1 MKPRIVVL
9 HGHHINENGWKVW
22 DYLKDDFDFVFGVT
36 EHGARPETASP
47 QPTQRAKS
55 RRDLLPKGRLFDMAV
70 LGPGDSYRD
79 LESTIA
85 GADIV
90 HSVEIGPWYSGQAA
104 QLRRKSDAFKLVV
117 TIWETI
123 PLLDAYRRK
132 RAHEYRKATI
142 AATDLFL
149 PTSERSRLALRLE
162 GVDEERIQ
170 VCLPQVD
177 TSAFAKFPRQPVDT
191 DAPLI
196 VSPARLVWEKGH
208 QDVLRAVALLHRGL
222 QTRPDGSVVK
232 PRLLII
238 STGPDEKRLRQ
249 HADELGIGGFVEFR
263 PHVPNDQM
271 GAVFASA
278 ACVVLA
284 SLPVWHWEE
293 QFGMVLAEALVS
305 GTPVITTRSG
315 VIPDVVGS
323 SATLVDPGDWVS
335 MARELAEGPLNTP
348 PVVPTIDPHFADVYS
363 IESYANRLR
372 SAYRRVLGA
381 TT

>member
-9 HGHHINENGWKVW
+9 HGHHLSKTGWKVW
-22 DYLKDDFDFVFGVT
+22 DHLKDDFDFSFAVT
-36 EHGARPETASP
+36 DHRSNRDDGGN
-47 QPTQRAKS
+47 QPHRIAKS
-55 RRDLLPKGRLFDMAV
+55 RRGFLPRGKLFDLAV
-70 LGPGDSYRD
+70 LGPGDKYRD
-79 LESTIA
+79 LKSTVE

-104 QLRRKSDAFKLVV
+104 QLRQQTDDFKLVI

-123 PLLDAYRRK
+123 PLLNAYRRK
-132 RAHEYRKATI
+132 RAHEYRQATI
-142 AATDLFL
+142 TATDLFL
-149 PTSERSRLALRLE
+149 PTSERSRLALLLE
-162 GVDEERIQ
+162 GVDDDRIQ

-177 TSAFAKFPRQPVDT
+177 TAAFSQHPRKPVDA
-191 DAPLI
+191 DSPLI

-222 QTRPDGSVVK
+222 QRRPDGSIVR

-238 STGPDEKRLRQ
+238 STGPDEQRLRQ
-249 HADELGIGGFVEFR
+249 HAEELGIGAFVEFR
-263 PHVPNDQM
+263 LHVPNDQM

-323 SATLVDPGDWVS
+323 SATLIDPGDWVAL
-335 MARELAEGPLNTP
+335 ARELAEGPLNAP
-348 PVVPTIDPHFADVYS
+348 PVAPAIDPHFADVYS
-363 IESYANRLR
+363 IEAYANRLR
-372 SAYRRVLGA
+372 AAYTRVLNA
-381 TT
+381 TE

>member
-9 HGHHINENGWKVW
+9 HGHHLGKTGWKVW
-22 DYLKDDFDFVFGVT
+22 DHLNNDFDFSFAVT
-36 EHGARPETASP
+36 DHRSSSADAGT
-47 QPTQRAKS
+47 QPHRIAKS
-55 RRDLLPKGRLFDMAV
+55 RRGFLPRGKVFDLAV
-70 LGPGDSYRD
+70 LGPGDKYRD
-79 LESTIA
+79 LESTVA

-104 QLRRKSDAFKLVV
+104 QLRQQTDDFKLVI

-123 PLLDAYRRK
+123 PLLNAYRRK
-132 RAHEYRKATI
+132 RAHEYRQVTI
-142 AATDLFL
+142 TATDLFL
-149 PTSERSRLALRLE
+149 PTSERSRQALLLE
-162 GVDEERIQ
+162 GVDDDRIQ

-177 TSAFAKFPRQPVDT
+177 TAAFSRHPRKPVDT
-191 DAPLI
+191 DSPLI

-222 QTRPDGSVVK
+222 QRRPDGSTVR

-249 HADELGIGGFVEFR
+249 HADELGIGAFVEFR
-263 PHVPNDQM
+263 SHVPNDQM

-293 QFGMVLAEALVS
+293 QFGMVLAEARVS

-315 VIPDVVGS
+315 VIPEVVGS
-323 SATLVDPGDWVS
+323 SATLIDPGDWVAL
-335 MARELAEGPLNTP
+335 ARELAEGPLNTP
-348 PVVPTIDPHFADVYS
+348 PVVHAIDPHFADVYS
-363 IESYANRLR
+363 IEAYADRLR
-372 SAYRRVLGA
+372 AAYTRVLNA
-381 TT
+381 KE

>member
-22 DYLKDDFDFVFGVT
+22 DRLKDDFDIVFGVT
-36 EHGARPETASP
+36 EHGARPDAAAP
-47 QPTQRAKS
+47 QPTRRAKS
-55 RRDLLPKGRLFDMAV
+55 RRDLLPKGRVFDLAV
-70 LGPGDSYRD
+70 LGPGDRYRD
-79 LESTIA
+79 LEATIA

-104 QLRRKSDAFKLVV
+104 QLRQQSDDFKLVV

-123 PLLDAYRRK
+123 PLLEAYRRK
-132 RAHEYRKATI
+132 RSLAYRRATL

-149 PTSERSRLALRLE
+149 PTSDRSRLALLLE
-162 GVDEERIQ
+162 GVDEDRIQ
-170 VCLPQVD
+170 VCPPQVD
-177 TSAFAKFPRQPVDT
+177 TDAFAKHPRQPVDP
-191 DAPLI
+191 ASPLI

-222 QTRPDGSVVK
+222 QTRSDGSIVK

-238 STGPDEKRLRQ
+238 STGPDEQRLRQ
-249 HADELGIGGFVEFR
+249 HADELGIGAFVEFR

-271 GAVFASA
+271 GEIFASA

-284 SLPVWHWEE
+284 SLPIWHWEE
-293 QFGMVLAEALVS
+293 QFGMVLAEALVA

-315 VIPDVVGS
+315 VIPDVVGT
-323 SATLVDPGDWVS
+323 SAALIDPGDWVGL
-335 MARELAEGPLNTP
+335 ARELAEGPLANP
-348 PVVPTIDPHFADVYS
+348 PAVPTIDPHFAEVYS

-372 SAYRRVLGA
+372 SAYARVLG
-381 TT
+381 TTT

>member
-9 HGHHINENGWKVW
+9 HGHHLSKTGWKVW
-22 DYLKDDFDFVFGVT
+22 DLLKDDFDFSFAVT
-36 EHGARPETASP
+36 DHRAGSGDTGN
-47 QPTQRAKS
+47 QPHRIAKS
-55 RRDLLPKGRLFDMAV
+55 RRGFLPRGKLFDLAV
-70 LGPGDSYRD
+70 LGPGDKYRD
-79 LESTIA
+79 LKSTVE

-104 QLRRKSDAFKLVV
+104 QLRQQTDDFKLVI

-123 PLLDAYRRK
+123 PLLNAYRRK
-132 RAHEYRKATI
+132 RAHEYRQATI
-142 AATDLFL
+142 TATDLFL
-149 PTSERSRLALRLE
+149 PTSERSRLALLLE
-162 GVDEERIQ
+162 GVDDDRIQ

-177 TSAFAKFPRQPVDT
+177 TAAFSQHPRKPVDA
-191 DAPLI
+191 DSPLI

-222 QTRPDGSVVK
+222 QRRPDGSIVR

-238 STGPDEKRLRQ
+238 STGPDEQRLRQ
-249 HADELGIGGFVEFR
+249 HAEELGIGAFVEFR
-263 PHVPNDQM
+263 SHVPNDQM

-315 VIPDVVGS
+315 VIPEVVGS
-323 SATLVDPGDWVS
+323 SATLIDPGDWVAL
-335 MARELAEGPLNTP
+335 ARELAEGPLNTP
-348 PVVPTIDPHFADVYS
+348 PVVPAIDPHFADVYS

-372 SAYRRVLGA
+372 AAYTRVLN
-381 TT
+381 TTE

>member
-9 HGHHINENGWKVW
+9 HGHHLTDNGWKVW
-22 DYLKDDFDFVFGVT
+22 DYLRDDFDFTFAITDHRGAGTSPATQPHVT
-36 EHGARPETASP
+36 V
-47 QPTQRAKS
+47 KS
-55 RRDLLPKGRLFDMAV
+55 RRGLLPKGRLFDMAT
-70 LGPGDSYRD
+70 LLPGDEYRN
-79 LESTIA
+79 LEPIVEGT
-85 GADIV
+85 DIV
-90 HSVEIGPWYSGQAA
+90 HTVEIGPWYSGQAA
-104 QLRRKSDAFKLVV
+104 QLRQQTDAFKLVV

-123 PLLDAYRRK
+123 PLLNAYRSK
-132 RAHEYRKATI
+132 RARSYRDATI

-149 PTSERSRLALRLE
+149 PTSERSRLALLLE
-162 GVDEERIQ
+162 GVTEDRIQ

-177 TSAFAKFPRQPVDT
+177 TQAFSTAVRQPIDP
-191 DAPLI
+191 ASPLI

-238 STGPDEKRLRQ
+238 SSGPDEAKLRM
-249 HADELGIGGFVEFR
+249 HADELGIGSFVEFR
-263 PHVPNDQM
+263 RHVPNDQM
-271 GAVFASA
+271 GTVFASA

-315 VIPDVVGS
+315 VIPEVVGD
-323 SATLVDPGDWVS
+323 SAMLIDPGDWVGL
-335 MARELAEGPLNTP
+335 ARTLAEGPLNDP
-348 PVVPTIDPHFADVYS
+348 PVVPAIDPHFADVYS
-363 IESYANRLR
+363 IEAYAGRLR
-372 SAYRRVLGA
+372 DAYAKVLD
-381 TT
+381 TST